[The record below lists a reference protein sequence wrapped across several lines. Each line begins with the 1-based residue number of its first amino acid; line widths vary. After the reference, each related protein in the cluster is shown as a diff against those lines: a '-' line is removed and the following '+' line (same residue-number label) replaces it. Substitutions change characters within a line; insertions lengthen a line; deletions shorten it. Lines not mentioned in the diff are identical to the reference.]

1 MSSQVFR
8 DKLSDAEHRIAESMK
23 FWNVPGA
30 AIAVVTKDEVIFAK
44 GYGFRDVAQG
54 LPVTPKTVF
63 PLASITKSFTAMDV
77 ALLVDEGKLSWD
89 DPVKKHLPWF
99 TLKDDYATTHLTVR
113 DLLCHR
119 SGLPRH
125 DFMWYGTDVSRE
137 EGLRKLAHLEP
148 SKSFRE
154 GWEYQNI
161 LYTAAGFL
169 AGEIVGSSW
178 EAFTKERI
186 LEPLGLED
194 TVCALKPFLK
204 KANKALGY
212 RYRNQTLNHLAY
224 RNRLNAGPAG
234 SIFSNVIDVATWLQ
248 LHLYEGSYQVSQR
261 KSAQFASRKNLAE
274 MHSPQMIIKNGE
286 DFKKTFGTPLQAYG
300 LGWFI
305 QPYHDKTMIHH
316 GGNIDGFSTLA
327 SFFPA
332 EGIGI
337 IVLANLDSTAF
348 RRTIT
353 HTLYDSLFGFPD
365 GNWDAKLK
373 KLDDKVKREEEK
385 KKQRSV
391 EARTKNTKP
400 SHVLKAFAGTYQHP
414 GYADF
419 VVRYKKGRLEG
430 LLAGEFWRLK
440 HYHYNVFELL
450 FEVDDTKEKINF
462 EVGESGKITSLEFKI
477 EPALPAAKFERK
489 IGKKIKG

>member
-1 MSSQVFR
+1 MNSQTLR
-8 DKLSDAEHRIAESMK
+8 DRLVNADETVTESMK

-30 AIAVVTKDEVIFAK
+30 AIAIVTKDEVISSK
-44 GYGFRDVAQG
+44 GYGFRDVAQK

-63 PLASITKSFTAMDV
+63 PLASVTKSFTAMGV
-77 ALLVDEGKLSWD
+77 ALLVDDGKLAWD
-89 DPVKKHLPWF
+89 EPVKKYLPGF
-99 TLKDDYATTHLTVR
+99 TMKDDYATAHLTIR

-125 DFMWYGTDVSRE
+125 DFMWYGTNISRE
-137 EGLRKLAHLEP
+137 EGIRKLAHLEP

-154 GWEYQNI
+154 AWEYQNI
-161 LYTAAGFL
+161 LYATAGFL

-178 EAFTKERI
+178 EAFTKKRI
-186 LEPLGLED
+186 LEPLALKD
-194 TVCALKPFLK
+194 TVCALEPFLK

-212 RYRNQTLNHLAY
+212 RYRNETLKHLAY

-234 SIFSNVIDVATWLQ
+234 SIFSNVTDVAKWLQ
-248 LHLYEGSYQVSQR
+248 LHLKEGNYQVSKR
-261 KSAQFASRKNLAE
+261 KSAQFVSKKNLAE

-305 QPYHDKTMIHH
+305 QPYQNKTMIQH

-327 SFFPA
+327 SFFPD
-332 EGIGI
+332 EGIGM
-337 IVLANLDSTAF
+337 IVLANLESTAF

-353 HTLYDSLFGFPD
+353 HTLYDMLFDFPD
-365 GNWDAKLK
+365 GNWDTKLK

-385 KKQRSV
+385 KKQKSLK
-391 EARTKNTKP
+391 ARKKNTKP
-400 SHVLKAFAGTYQHP
+400 SHALKALAGTYQHP

-430 LLAGEFWRLK
+430 LLAGEFWKLE

-450 FEVDDTKEKINF
+450 FEVDDSREKINF
-462 EVGESGKITSLEFKI
+462 EVGEDGKVAALEFKI
-477 EPALPAAKFERK
+477 EPALPAARFERK
-489 IGKKIKG
+489 AVKGKR